1 VNECL
6 QILVRYL
13 PGAVGESR
21 RVIHVVPIPDVDDIP
36 EVLVAH
42 CGEQIRPGVAE
53 QLYAPIGAP
62 CNVCL
67 FVAPPPAPAAAELPA
82 GRTG

>member
-21 RVIHVVPIPDVDDIP
+21 RVVHVVPIPDVDKIP

-62 CNVCL
+62 CTVCL
-67 FVAPPPAPAAAELPA
+67 FTAATPTPAAAELLA
-82 GRTG
+82 ARAR